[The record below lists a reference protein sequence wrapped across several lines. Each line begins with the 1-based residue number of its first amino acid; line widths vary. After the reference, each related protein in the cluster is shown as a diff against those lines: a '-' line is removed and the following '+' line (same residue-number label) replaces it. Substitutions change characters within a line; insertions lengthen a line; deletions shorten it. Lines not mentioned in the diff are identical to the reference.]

1 MKTTLLIALLAI
13 TSLASAQ
20 DRGRGIQRVEDRQ
33 QNNSYVYHST
43 YQQADYHFSRMNLS
57 YYQKKQ
63 LIDLLDQKELEAK
76 KVRRRYANAKN
87 HLIKIERDFD
97 YKLSRLLNRSQYQ
110 TWLRYY
116 ADDFRVDINKYRY
129 I

>member
-1 MKTTLLIALLAI
+1 
-13 TSLASAQ
+13 
-20 DRGRGIQRVEDRQ
+20 
-33 QNNSYVYHST
+33 
-43 YQQADYHFSRMNLS
+43 MNLS